1 MASVFY
7 YPARCALY
15 DSRDVVV
22 LFARFV
28 IRSRVQCF
36 WREWGGVL
44 VAIGCRLHLI
54 MLAVSVSLGGV
65 NVGLALQGSKF
76 VVFW

>member
-36 WREWGGVL
+36 WREWGG
-44 VAIGCRLHLI
+44 G
-54 MLAVSVSLGGV
+54 VSCDWLSFAPDNVSCFSESG
-65 NVGLALQGSKF
+65 
-76 VVFW
+76 WR